1 MKIVSISDVHM
12 ATRNLARMSEVW
24 RDTDLAI
31 VAGDL
36 TNFGGIE
43 DARKVLDEVRACC
56 KNVLAVPG
64 NLDKRETFPY
74 FEREGIALHG
84 KGMVIDGVG
93 FFGCGGSNITP
104 FKTPSEFTEDEI
116 YAALAQGYE
125 AVREVRPLIMVC
137 HTPPLDTKCD
147 RIVSGKAVGSPAARR
162 FIEEHQPDGVHL
174 GPYPRIG
181 RGRFDRRDEG
191 AQCGTIQGRRLH
203 RRRHATT
210 RSVDARLE
218 FL

>member
-12 ATRNLARMSEVW
+12 ATRNLARMTEVW

-36 TNFGGIE
+36 TNFGGID
-43 DARKVLDEVRACC
+43 DARKVLDDVRACC

-64 NLDKRETFPY
+64 NLDQPETFPF

-93 FFGCGGSNITP
+93 FFGCGGSNLTP

-116 YAALAQGYE
+116 YAALEQGYSE
-125 AVREVRPLIMVC
+125 VREVRPLVMVC
-137 HTPPLDTKCD
+137 HTPPLATKCD

-162 FIEEHQPDGVHL
+162 FIEEHQPEVCISGHIHESAAVDSIGKTAVL
-174 GPYPRIG
+174 NAGPFKGGGYIVV
-181 RGRFDRRDEG
+181 DIS
-191 AQCGTIQGRRLH
+191 GTN
-203 RRRHATT
+203 
-210 RSVDARLE
+210 VDARLE

>member
-12 ATRNLARMSEVW
+12 ATRNLARMTEVW
-24 RDTDLAI
+24 RDADLAI

-43 DARKVLDEVRACC
+43 DARKVLDDVRACC

-64 NLDKRETFPY
+64 NLDQPETFPY

-93 FFGCGGSNITP
+93 FFGCGGSNLTP

-116 YAALAQGYE
+116 YAALEEGYA

-137 HTPPLDTKCD
+137 HTPPLATNCD

-162 FIEEHQPDGVHL
+162 FIEEHQPEVCISGHIHESAAVDSIGKTAVL
-174 GPYPRIG
+174 NAGPFKGGGYIVV
-181 RGRFDRRDEG
+181 DIS
-191 AQCGTIQGRRLH
+191 GTN
-203 RRRHATT
+203 
-210 RSVDARLE
+210 VDARLE

>member
-24 RDTDLAI
+24 RDTNLAI
-31 VAGDL
+31 IAGDL
-36 TNFGGIE
+36 TNFGGVE
-43 DARKVLDEVRACC
+43 DASKVLGDVRACC
-56 KNVLAVPG
+56 KKVLAVPG
-64 NLDKRETFPY
+64 NLDRPETFEY

-84 KGMVIDGVG
+84 RGMVIDGVG

-116 YAALAQGYE
+116 YAALARGFEQ
-125 AVREVRPLIMVC
+125 VREVRPLVMVC

-147 RIVSGKAVGSPAARR
+147 RIVSGRAVGSPAARR
-162 FIEEHQPDGVHL
+162 FIEEHQPEVCISGHIHESAAMDTIGSTVVLNAGPFKGGGYIVVDINQAGVN
-174 GPYPRIG
+174 
-181 RGRFDRRDEG
+181 
-191 AQCGTIQGRRLH
+191 
-203 RRRHATT
+203 
-210 RSVDARLE
+210 ARLE